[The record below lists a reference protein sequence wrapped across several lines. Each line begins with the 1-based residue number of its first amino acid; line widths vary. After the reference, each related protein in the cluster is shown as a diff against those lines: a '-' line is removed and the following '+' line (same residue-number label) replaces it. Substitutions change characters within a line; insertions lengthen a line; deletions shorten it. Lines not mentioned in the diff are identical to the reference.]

1 MTFKREQ
8 EIRIEEKNYYI
19 IDVIE
24 LEIQEYIYVQEIQ
37 NDELVENYKIYKY
50 NKELNMM
57 EQVKDDAQAEKLL
70 KLFIENINKDLGEE

>member
-24 LEIQEYIYVQEIQ
+24 LESQEYIYVQEIQ

-70 KLFIENINKDLGEE
+70 KLFIENIKKDLGEE

>member
-24 LEIQEYIYVQEIQ
+24 LESQEYIYVQEIQ